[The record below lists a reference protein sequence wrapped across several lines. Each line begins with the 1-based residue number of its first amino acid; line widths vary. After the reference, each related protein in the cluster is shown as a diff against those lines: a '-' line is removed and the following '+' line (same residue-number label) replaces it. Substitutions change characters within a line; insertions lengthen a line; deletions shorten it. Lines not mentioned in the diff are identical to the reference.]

1 MSTATKNVPAQPTK
15 PAAAEAAPKEPKNM
29 ATATSYT
36 DLLKQQEELL
46 KKQAELAALIAEK
59 RGEEIK
65 VLADGYAKKAAA
77 AGFSPQEAIDALMP
91 YLPAKQQKAVKA
103 ARAPRAAKGGAGSG
117 KVHPFVRGVTYVDP
131 KGEGKDWTAGLPGA
145 KPKWLAAAVEGLEGD
160 AAKAAYAK
168 FAKK

>member
-1 MSTATKNVPAQPTK
+1 MSAATKNVPAQPTK

-91 YLPAKQQKAVKA
+91 YLPAKAQRA
-103 ARAPRAAKGGAGSG
+103 AKGSKPRAAKGAG
-117 KVHPFVRGVTYVDP
+117 KTDHPFVRGTTYVDP
-131 KGEGKDWTAGLPGA
+131 KGEGKSWTAGLPGA